1 MGTDY
6 DDNDRVATDVG
17 IGFYDPDED
26 ECMESENDFEDD
38 PEVMIS
44 SAPVPKLEAGSK
56 DCLWNY
62 EKQF

>member
-17 IGFYDPDED
+17 IVFYDPDED

-44 SAPVPKLEAGSK
+44 SAPVPKPEAG
-56 DCLWNY
+56 L
-62 EKQF
+62 